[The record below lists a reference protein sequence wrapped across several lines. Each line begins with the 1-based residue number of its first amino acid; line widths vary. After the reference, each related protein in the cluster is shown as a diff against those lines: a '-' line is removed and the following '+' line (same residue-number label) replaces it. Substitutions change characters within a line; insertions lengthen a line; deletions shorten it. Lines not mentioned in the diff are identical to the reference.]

1 MTKTRRLIASGI
13 LVAAIAV
20 DCRPAEA
27 GGDDPVAAHDPRVR
41 TNHDGI
47 RALIAQATEQS
58 PTFRALVET
67 INASDG
73 IVYVLSA
80 DCGHGVRACLTDVR
94 AAGNRRFLTV
104 RVDIRKADHDLMAS
118 IGHELRH
125 VVEVLGDP
133 GVRSRAS
140 LYFFYKREGFTGL
153 TGTFETKAAV
163 EAGDAVKAEV
173 GKYNRRV
180 RAN

>member
-13 LVAAIAV
+13 LLAGIAG
-20 DCRPAEA
+20 DCQGAEA
-27 GGDDPVAAHDPRVR
+27 GGDEPPATHDVR
-41 TNHDGI
+41 IRSNHEGI
-47 RALIAQATEQS
+47 RTLIAQATEQS
-58 PTFRALVET
+58 PTFRKLVET

-94 AAGNRRFLTV
+94 AAANRRIVTV
-104 RVDIRKADHDLMAS
+104 RVDVRKADHDLMGS

-133 GVRSRAS
+133 TVTSRAA
-140 LYFFYKREGFTGL
+140 LFFFYKREGYTGL

-163 EAGDAVKAEV
+163 EAGDAVRSEV
-173 GKYNRRV
+173 RKYDRRV